1 MKTTLTKQIAAL
13 AFAALLCS
21 PATLF
26 ARERPQPSRPQ
37 EPRARPAQTAE
48 RHRERP
54 QQVVRVESR
63 RSEPH
68 RPVACNE
75 RPGYSGYVSAP
86 LAPCPQ
92 PYAVYYAPPPPPA
105 PPVQVCPAP
114 PPPPVQFLQFLLS
127 F

>member
-13 AFAALLCS
+13 AFAALLFS

-37 EPRARPAQTAE
+37 EPRSRPAQTAE
-48 RHRERP
+48 RHREKP
-54 QQVVRVESR
+54 QRVVRVESR

-68 RPVACNE
+68 RPVACQV

-86 LAPCPQ
+86 CPQ
-92 PYAVYYAPPPPPA
+92 PYAVFFAPPA
-105 PPVQVCPAP
+105 PPALPVQVCPPPP